1 LSAEALAKEEP
12 QTPSKYARP
21 SHFTEQTSTPK
32 PKFTTFGRSPS
43 KPEALNPLRKLA
55 GQTAIYGLPTIAGRV
70 LNYLLVPLYTRV
82 FDPAEYGV
90 VTEFYAYVAFLY
102 VLLGYGM
109 ETAFFRFSK
118 MNDNGKTVFSTAFLS
133 LVSSTFLFLVVVI
146 GFSSPIANAMGY
158 PGNREYIVWF
168 ALILGFDALCA
179 IPFAHLR
186 QQGKAALFAFIKSL
200 NIITN
205 IGLNVFFLLLCP
217 YLLHLYGPGTL
228 IDHIYNPGIGVGY
241 IFISNLV
248 ASALSLLLLTP
259 AIRKIRLQFEP
270 GLWKQMFA
278 YAWPLLILGLA
289 GIVNETFDR
298 ILLKHL
304 LPPESDPMAQL
315 GIYGACYKISILMT
329 LFIQTY
335 KYAAEPFFFEQMKN
349 QDAKL
354 LYARIMNYF
363 VAICAFI
370 FLAIM
375 LFIDIVILLIG
386 EEFRS
391 GAPVIPILLM
401 ANLFLGIFY
410 NLSVWFK
417 ITGKTL
423 YGAMI
428 SVFGMVI
435 TLVLNFLLIPKI
447 GYMGAAW
454 ATFFCYASMMVASYL
469 VGRRYY
475 PVPYNLMKTSSYIL
489 LAVLIYYSGR
499 VIEPGDQALKMVYNT
514 LLLAG
519 FIIIVFLVEKP
530 KRIPTG
536 KQ

>member
-1 LSAEALAKEEP
+1 M
-12 QTPSKYARP
+12 
-21 SHFTEQTSTPK
+21 
-32 PKFTTFGRSPS
+32 
-43 KPEALNPLRKLA
+43 NPLRKLA

-82 FDPAEYGV
+82 FDTAEYGV

-118 MNDNGKTVFSTAFLS
+118 MNDNGKTVFGTAFLS
-133 LVSSTFLFLVVVI
+133 LVSSTFIFLVIVI

-168 ALILGFDALCA
+168 AFILGFDALCA
-179 IPFAHLR
+179 IPFARLR
-186 QQGKAALFAFIKSL
+186 QQGKAALFALIKSL

-205 IGLNVFFLLLCP
+205 IGLNLFFILLCP
-217 YLLHLYGPGTL
+217 YLLDVYGPGTFV
-228 IDHIYNPGIGVGY
+228 DYIYHPEIGVGY

-248 ASALSLLLLTP
+248 ASSLSFLLLTP

-270 GLWKQMFA
+270 GLWKQMIT

-349 QDAKL
+349 QDSRRMYAKV
-354 LYARIMNYF
+354 MNYF
-363 VAICAFI
+363 VAVCAFI
-370 FLAIM
+370 FLIIM
-375 LFIDIVILLIG
+375 LFIDYVILMVG
-386 EEFRS
+386 EEFRQ
-391 GAPVIPILLM
+391 GAAVIPILLM
-401 ANLFLGIFY
+401 ANLFLGVFY
-410 NLSVWFK
+410 NLSIWFK
-417 ITGKTL
+417 LTGKTL

-428 SVFGMVI
+428 SVFGMII
-435 TLVLNFLLIPKI
+435 TLVLNFVLIPRI
-447 GYMGAAW
+447 GYLGAAW
-454 ATFFCYASMMVASYL
+454 ATFFCYGSMMIVSYL
-469 VGRRYY
+469 AGRHYY
-475 PVPYNLMKTSSYIL
+475 PVPYNLLRIIAYIL
-489 LAVLIYYSGR
+489 LAVALYYISLTFDAGSQGVKMLFNFLFGALYLIA
-499 VIEPGDQALKMVYNT
+499 ILFT
-514 LLLAG
+514 
-519 FIIIVFLVEKP
+519 EK
-530 KRIPTG
+530 RAARMA
-536 KQ
+536 